1 MHALAPLALCL
12 LLVPPGALARQ
23 DSAPAPSAAAA
34 TPLADPRLA
43 LVVADPAPDVA
54 LGMALWDARAGRTAA
69 ALERVAALRAAA
81 QGYFAARQEREAA
94 RLEAWRALRDAYL
107 AQLVSSGG
115 KLVLPDGDKKARV
128 GVERREGGVLHLAP
142 NKPGWKTLAVE
153 ELPPGDLAQQMDRDA
168 DGLAPSW
175 VRLYGYALAGT
186 ERWSKLLKDDA
197 PEAAA
202 LRADANADFA
212 RLLNA
217 GRCAEELARLSA
229 APAPA
234 DVAQADLLLAR
245 IDALRKEGAALD
257 FVADRKLPLRALAAS
272 AHRVRFDAAGL
283 SGALKG
289 KVQDLGGG
297 RIKVEYSF
305 ESPAEA
311 EDFVPAGDYL
321 RDHRGRLPPVQDGLR
336 NAFWQEEGAL
346 HAEGLAGV
354 RYVLPLAAPM
364 SVEYDLSIEVPME
377 GDKAPPFLFVGI
389 CDDGAERFA
398 WSSNFG
404 DVEVWNHGQTVHS
417 ERQTSTF
424 VRLGRGTVEKL
435 VHDGA
440 RVSLMRDKQEVAAL
454 DCPHRRG
461 DVFLWAHSGL
471 GISVRRLTLEGTV
484 DDEGRAALRE
494 RWVEKALASF

>member
-12 LLVPPGALARQ
+12 LLVPPGALAPQ
-23 DSAPAPSAAAA
+23 ETSPSATAAA
-34 TPLADPRLA
+34 PLADPRVA
-43 LVVADPAPDVA
+43 LLVADPAPDVA
-54 LGMALWDARAGRTAA
+54 LGMALWDARAGHTAS
-69 ALERVAALRAAA
+69 ALGRVAGLRTVAE
-81 QGYFAARQEREAA
+81 GDFAARLEREAA

-128 GVERREGGVLHLAP
+128 GIERVEHGVLHLAP

-153 ELPPGDLAQQMDRDA
+153 ELPPGDLAQQMDREA

-175 VRLYGYALAGT
+175 VRLYGYALAGN

-197 PEAAA
+197 PEAVA
-202 LRADANADFA
+202 LRKDVNADFA

-217 GRCAEELARLSA
+217 GRCAQELAQLSA
-229 APAPA
+229 APPPA

-245 IDALRKEGAALD
+245 IDALRKDGAELD
-257 FVADRKLPLRALAAS
+257 FVAARKLPLRELAAS

-283 SGALKG
+283 SGVLKG

-297 RIKVEYSF
+297 RIKVDYSF
-305 ESPAEA
+305 ESAAEA

-321 RDHRGRLPPVQDGLR
+321 RDLRGRLPPVQEGLR

-346 HAEGLAGV
+346 HAEGQAGL

-364 SVEYDLSIEVPME
+364 SVEYDLSIQVPME
-377 GDKAPPFLFVGI
+377 SNNAPPFLFVGM
-389 CDDGAERFA
+389 CDDGDQRFA
-398 WSSNFG
+398 WCSNFG
-404 DVEVWNHGQTVHS
+404 DVEVFNHGQNVHT

-440 RVSLMRDKQEVAAL
+440 RVSLMRDKQEVASL

-471 GISVRRLTLEGTV
+471 GISLRRLTLEGTV
-484 DDEGRAALRE
+484 DEEGRAALRE